1 MINLHDIVRPV
12 IPILHPD
19 ENVVL
24 VQSTGKTNI
33 RGIVTPTWATPQTV
47 IAQIQSMGADELK
60 DQTDVSVAGE
70 QRKCWLYSDT
80 AAGLTPDGI
89 VRPLA
94 RGGDLIRRADGS
106 WWYVAGLQEDFTA
119 SGWVSVHIAQQIT
132 VPEAV
137 LELVDAFDNPPEP
150 EPDPDP
156 GEDEP

>member
-24 VQSTGKTNI
+24 VQSTGNVNV
-33 RGIVTPTWATPQTV
+33 RGIVTPTWATPQMV

-60 DQTDVSVAGE
+60 AQTDVSVAGE
-70 QRKCWLYSDT
+70 QRKAWLYSDT

-132 VPEAV
+132 VLDAV
-137 LELVDAFDNPPEP
+137 LELVEAWEHPE
-150 EPDPDP
+150 DD
-156 GEDEP
+156 GEDEGGDSEP